1 MTGTESLRSPWTGL
15 VPLCAVLLV
24 FLVLFW
30 PGAVSL
36 ATLWS
41 DSQTE
46 SYTHGFLIA
55 AIAAWLL
62 WQRAPQFAPAMGTAP
77 RGWRLAGLLL
87 LAGSALVWQF
97 ALRAGIQVAYLSL
110 LPVLLAA
117 GVALLL
123 GPRALRAAA
132 FPLGFLYFA
141 MPVWDYVNPLLHWL
155 TIHVVRIGLRLV
167 GIPSFF
173 SGDLVQIPAGMFEI
187 QGGCSGLHYVI
198 VGLAI
203 AVLLGE
209 LRQDPWRERLRWIVV
224 GGALAIVSNWVR
236 VFSIIV
242 MGHLTHMQSYLVRVS
257 HYSYGWFVFM
267 GALGIFFWYVAR
279 RARPASAAALVAAPA
294 APQLARAGI
303 APGLTVATLII
314 AAVPTVMNLAIG
326 QRLPDAASLL
336 PRATP
341 VSANG
346 WQPAAA
352 VPLKWQPVQ
361 QGADREIH
369 WTFTRGGDEV
379 QVYAAGYLEQRQ
391 RKKLGGRANL
401 PGGER
406 STPLAQGGAEVAGRH
421 FETSVVQKDSS
432 LASIW
437 RIYQVDDRWF
447 TSANRAQFFYSVR
460 AMRTLRSPPS
470 RVWIFRAA
478 CADDCA
484 AADRLIGAFI
494 EQYGEL
500 LWPEGR

>member
-1 MTGTESLRSPWTGL
+1 M
-15 VPLCAVLLV
+15 LLA
-24 FLVLFW
+24 FLLLFW

-36 ATLWS
+36 ASLWT

-62 WQRAPQFAPAMGTAP
+62 WQRAPQFAPAMGATP
-77 RGWRLAGLLL
+77 RGWRLAGLLVL
-87 LAGSALVWQF
+87 GGSALAWQF

-209 LRQDPWRERLRWIVV
+209 LRQDSWRERLRWIAV
-224 GGALAIVSNWVR
+224 GGALAIFSNWVR

-267 GALGIFFWYVAR
+267 AALGAFFWYVAR
-279 RARPASAAALVAAPA
+279 RARQPSGAAAVVLASTPQPA
-294 APQLARAGI
+294 LAGI
-303 APGLTVATLII
+303 APGLTVTTLIV
-314 AAVPTVMNLAIG
+314 AAVPAAMNFA
-326 QRLPDAASLL
+326 
-336 PRATP
+336 
-341 VSANG
+341 
-346 WQPAAA
+346 
-352 VPLKWQPVQ
+352 
-361 QGADREIH
+361 
-369 WTFTRGGDEV
+369 
-379 QVYAAGYLEQRQ
+379 
-391 RKKLGGRANL
+391 
-401 PGGER
+401 
-406 STPLAQGGAEVAGRH
+406 
-421 FETSVVQKDSS
+421 
-432 LASIW
+432 
-437 RIYQVDDRWF
+437 
-447 TSANRAQFFYSVR
+447 
-460 AMRTLRSPPS
+460 
-470 RVWIFRAA
+470 
-478 CADDCA
+478 
-484 AADRLIGAFI
+484 
-494 EQYGEL
+494 
-500 LWPEGR
+500 

>member
-1 MTGTESLRSPWTGL
+1 MGL
-15 VPLCAVLLV
+15 VPLCAVLAG

-36 ATLWS
+36 ATLWA

-55 AIAAWLL
+55 AVAAWLL
-62 WQRAPQFAPAMGTAP
+62 WRRAPQFAALTRAPP
-77 RGWRLAGLLL
+77 RGWRPAGLLL
-87 LAGSALVWQF
+87 LAGSALAWQF

-132 FPLGFLYFA
+132 FPLGFLDFA
-141 MPVWDYVNPLLHWL
+141 MPVWDYVNPVLHWL
-155 TIHVVRIGLRLV
+155 TIHVVRFALRLA

-187 QGGCSGLHYVI
+187 QGGCSGLHYLI

-224 GGALAIVSNWVR
+224 GGALAILSNWVR
-236 VFSIIV
+236 VYSIIV
-242 MGHLTHMQSYLVRVS
+242 AGHLTHMQSYLVRVS

-267 GALGIFFWYVAR
+267 AALGIFFWYVWRHTAPGSDD
-279 RARPASAAALVAAPA
+279 APAVAPSAAMP
-294 APQLARAGI
+294 ARAGL
-303 APGLTVATLII
+303 APGITVATLIV
-314 AAVPTVMNLAIG
+314 AAVPAAMNLLIG
-326 QRLPDAASLL
+326 QRLPEAAGLL
-336 PRATP
+336 PASIP
-341 VSANG
+341 ELAGG
-346 WQPAAA
+346 WRPAA
-352 VPLKWQPVQ
+352 VQPLKWQPVQ
-361 QGADREIH
+361 QGADRELH
-369 WTFTRGGDEV
+369 WAFTRGGDEV
-379 QVYAAGYLEQRQ
+379 KVFAAGYVEQRQ

-401 PGGER
+401 PGGAR
-406 STPLAQGGAEVAGRH
+406 STAIAQGSAEVRGRRLA
-421 FETSVVQKDSS
+421 TAVVQRDSM
-432 LASIW
+432 LASVW

-447 TSANRAQFFYSVR
+447 AGANRAQFFYSAR
-460 AMRTLRSPPS
+460 AMTALRSPPS

-478 CADDCA
+478 CADDCE
-484 AADRLIGAFI
+484 AADELIGAFI
-494 EQYGEL
+494 EQNGEL
-500 LWPEGR
+500 LWPDGR